1 MSDLKLSKDAD
12 ALICLIYKDYLDKR
26 NSGISKSDAKMFG
39 SSENIHNKI
48 IPEWSLDDVDDT
60 CRELDRS
67 NFLSILYASNTC
79 SEIFL
84 TDDGIV
90 YMENRFQDKIKN
102 LIDYI
107 AVIKFW

>member
-1 MSDLKLSKDAD
+1 MSNLKLSKDAD
-12 ALICLIYKDYLDKR
+12 ALICLIYKHYLDLR
-26 NSGISKSDAKMFG
+26 NDGISKSEAKLLG
-39 SSENIHNKI
+39 SSENLNTII
-48 IPEWSLDDVDDT
+48 IPEWSFDDVDDT
-60 CRELDRS
+60 CRELDRA
-67 NFLSILYASNTC
+67 NFLSIIYASDTC